1 MPARTT
7 RRAAAFPIDAAFRA
21 LMDDAESGVLVL
33 DPRRRVESVNPVA
46 LELLGVSPAR
56 ARGAEASTLLRTV
69 VAGED
74 LARDAF
80 AAAHLEREAVLHTP
94 GAGDVSASSRP
105 ASRTRSATRSPASAP
120 APRCCSSAS
129 SPATIARASCR

>member
-7 RRAAAFPIDAAFRA
+7 RRAAAFPIEPAFRA

-33 DPRRRVESVNPVA
+33 DPRRRVVSANPVA

-94 GAGDVSASSRP
+94 GAGDVPVLLTAHRFGRP
-105 ASRTRSATRSPASAP
+105 GWVLVTLHDLTSTRRMP
-120 APRCCSSAS
+120 
-129 SPATIARASCR
+129 